1 MRELNTERAKSA
13 VYLFTI
19 VDTWPPVLGRSSLVL
34 KCSQNKISLA
44 VKNLRIQLNSIV
56 GSRYQNV
63 VNTEWKGPLKL
74 SFGILNWWSRQRLV
88 ILHLKHYLKS
98 LLISLECTHQWIPLK
113 LNYQTAE
120 TSEKAD
126 LRRCITR
133 RPLFCLHWR
142 IIESPGEILVNLCC
156 WMNSTPPTETKPSN
170 EDKVGIGTE
179 WIAVTVVSFYRIN
192 TENNLLTKY

>member
-1 MRELNTERAKSA
+1 MRELNTECAKSA

-88 ILHLKHYLKS
+88 ILLLKHYLKS

-142 IIESPGEILVNLCC
+142 IIESPVEILVNLCC
-156 WMNSTPPTETKPSN
+156 WMNSTPPHVMPYWNQTKQW
-170 EDKVGIGTE
+170 G
-179 WIAVTVVSFYRIN
+179 
-192 TENNLLTKY
+192 

>member
-1 MRELNTERAKSA
+1 MRELNKERAKSA

-74 SFGILNWWSRQRLV
+74 SFGILNWWSRQRLA
-88 ILHLKHYLKS
+88 ILRLKHYLKS

-120 TSEKAD
+120 TLEKAD

-156 WMNSTPPTETKPSN
+156 WTNSTPPHVMPYWNQTKQW
-170 EDKVGIGTE
+170 G
-179 WIAVTVVSFYRIN
+179 
-192 TENNLLTKY
+192 

>member
-1 MRELNTERAKSA
+1 MAELNTERAKSA

-88 ILHLKHYLKS
+88 ILRLKHYLKS

-142 IIESPGEILVNLCC
+142 IIESPVEILVNLCC
-156 WMNSTPPTETKPSN
+156 WMNSTPPHVMPYWNQTKQW
-170 EDKVGIGTE
+170 G
-179 WIAVTVVSFYRIN
+179 
-192 TENNLLTKY
+192 